1 METEKLQKK
10 VEKAKEAVK
19 DLEEPLKT
27 KAFEIILNKLLSEG
41 VNQQQIQNPNTLQ
54 KEPENNYDSDVGDQ
68 LSNTID
74 STAYPIIYQL
84 KKALD
89 KSLYV
94 LLISKNDHSI
104 DGLNPS
110 QISKILSVKF
120 RIPTTANSISMVLM
134 KAGNFVDRKQV
145 ATTGGSAYQYRI
157 MHAGEQYIQNILN
170 NPPSEVVARPT
181 RKKSTKSGS
190 SNKPRKT
197 KKGLKERILSLKDES
212 FFEKPKEAKEIKE
225 ELEVRGFHY
234 NYEPVCVA
242 LLRLVKKGIFR
253 RIKEVKGKKTIYK
266 YCNP

>member
-1 METEKLQKK
+1 METEKLQKN
-10 VEKAKEAVK
+10 VAKAKEAVK

-27 KAFEIILNKLLSEG
+27 KAFEIILNKLISEG
-41 VNQQQIQNPNTLQ
+41 LSQPSMQNPPMQSNV
-54 KEPENNYDSDVGDQ
+54 PETVYDADVGDQ

-74 STAYPIIYQL
+74 STAYPLMYRL

-94 LLISKNDHSI
+94 LYISKNEHNI

-120 RIPTTANSISMVLM
+120 RIPTTPNSISMVLM
-134 KAGNFVDRKQV
+134 KAGNYVDRKQV

-157 MHAGEQYIQNILN
+157 MHAGEEYINNILK
-170 NPPSEVVARPT
+170 NPPSEAANLPLK
-181 RKKSTKSGS
+181 KKSAKVTSTNKS
-190 SNKPRKT
+190 RKT
-197 KKGLKERILSLKDES
+197 KKGLKDKILTLKDEA
-212 FFEKPKEAKEIKE
+212 FFEKPREAKGVKE
-225 ELEVRGFHY
+225 ELGVRGFSY

-242 LLRLVKKGIFR
+242 LLRLVKRGIFR